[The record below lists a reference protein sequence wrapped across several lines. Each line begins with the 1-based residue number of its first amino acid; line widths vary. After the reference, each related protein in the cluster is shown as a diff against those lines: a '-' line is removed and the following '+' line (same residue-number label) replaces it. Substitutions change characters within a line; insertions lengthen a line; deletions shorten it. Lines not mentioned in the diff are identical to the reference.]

1 MDFCIHSRL
10 CLHGNVPYKSPILRL
25 LMLIKHGLIL
35 AALLHIRIILCNLRT
50 EIKRLY
56 HFIHTFI
63 FCRTPAS
70 HVFSPTSTHTLF
82 LPARNP
88 NKSRAEL
95 FGPATREFRLLQTHT
110 HCSWISERTF
120 SLSFTDR
127 HTPKAMWTHSNPDS
141 KWHWH
146 GLAPH
151 QGWSCSGVFCYCC
164 C

>member
-1 MDFCIHSRL
+1 MKMHASIHIEVCAGYSLCFSTARSCPAPAKPCNISSPSSPHLSRFVSCLQNSACGHLHVMDFCIHSRL

-70 HVFSPTSTHTLF
+70 HVFSPTSTHT
-82 LPARNP
+82 
-88 NKSRAEL
+88 
-95 FGPATREFRLLQTHT
+95 HT
-110 HCSWISERTF
+110 H
-120 SLSFTDR
+120 
-127 HTPKAMWTHSNPDS
+127 PQS
-141 KWHWH
+141 K
-146 GLAPH
+146 
-151 QGWSCSGVFCYCC
+151 
-164 C
+164 